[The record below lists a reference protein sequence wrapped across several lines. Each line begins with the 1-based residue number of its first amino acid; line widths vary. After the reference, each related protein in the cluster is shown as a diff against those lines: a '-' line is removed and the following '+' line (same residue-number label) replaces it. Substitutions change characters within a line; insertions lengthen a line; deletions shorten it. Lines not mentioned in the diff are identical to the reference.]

1 MKRLREWWRKRQEE
15 RAALCAQNAKFVKRA
30 WAIQALDEPILKAIK
45 AGDLARVK
53 ELRARQ
59 NALPCPMCGRT
70 S

>member
-1 MKRLREWWRKRQEE
+1 MKRLREWWRKRKEE
-15 RAALCAQNAKFVKRA
+15 RAALCAQNAKFIKRA
-30 WAIQALDEPILKAIK
+30 QAIQDLDEPIIAAIR
-45 AGDLARVK
+45 AGNLSLAK

>member
-1 MKRLREWWRKRQEE
+1 MKRLLAWWHKRQEE
-15 RAALCAQNAKFVKRA
+15 RAVLCAKNAKFIKRA
-30 WAIQALDEPILKAIK
+30 LAIQDMDEPILKAIK

>member
-15 RAALCAQNAKFVKRA
+15 KAILCAQSAKFIKRA
-30 WAIQALDEPILKAIK
+30 QAIQDLDEPILNAIK